1 MTARAHEAEPARPGW
16 AAQAG
21 VLLLILA
28 ICAAVEWS
36 ASVVTRPAVE
46 GWYQALPKPAWTPPD
61 IAFPIVWTI
70 LYVLMAVSAWLAWRA
85 APHRAA
91 WPLGIFAVQLA
102 LNAAWSYVFFGFGW
116 LAAGFVV
123 ILALALAI
131 AATIVAFSRVSRAAA
146 WLLVPYQLWVLYA
159 ATLNGGIVQLAA

>member
-1 MTARAHEAEPARPGW
+1 MTATATQTAPARPG
-16 AAQAG
+16 AAVQAG
-21 VLLLILA
+21 VLLLFLA
-28 ICAAVEWS
+28 ICVGVEWS

-70 LYVLMAVSAWLAWRA
+70 LYVLMAVAAWLAWRA
-85 APHRAA
+85 APRLSH
-91 WPLGIFAVQLA
+91 WPLAIFGVQLA

-116 LAAGFVV
+116 IAGGFVV

-131 AATIVAFSRVSRAAA
+131 AATIVAFSRVSRTAA